1 MKNWGNNATEI
12 DKMTVAQFLD
22 KLTDDN
28 WHTERMVVEAIIDGR
43 ESIMAKA
50 RLIWEGHNIYGY
62 MPNELCDL
70 RNELYKEM
78 DKE

>member
-1 MKNWGNNATEI
+1 MNTEI

-28 WHTERMVVEAIIDGR
+28 WHTERMVIEAIIDGR
-43 ESIMAKA
+43 EDIMNKA
-50 RLIWEGHNIYGY
+50 RYVWEGHNLYGF
-62 MPNELCDL
+62 MSNELCTL
-70 RNELYKEM
+70 RKELYKEM